1 MEHIGTVYGEATTDG
16 FSFIFSPK
24 KLKDKE
30 LKNAFVVVEGDRYKH
45 KVIGKVVEIVTDNPL
60 LSPENL
66 KFFVEEGIGSKVGD
80 FLKSNRFVSYEA
92 KCEVIGEF
100 DDKNG
105 EVRPLTKPVETGSK
119 VYLISKELLESLFFS
134 KESYQLF
141 PGFIEQVK
149 GARFSLDGDQILTMH
164 CGVFGMTGM
173 GKTTTTTTL
182 LEELTFRGAKC
193 IVFDPHGD
201 YENLGILKEEFFK
214 KLREELENCP
224 KLRTLVENYRNY
236 LSKKWENLENEIPDA
251 LKDVVKEEKER
262 ELQDDS
268 ICFRLAMFCSVLKK
282 DVVEADNVERFI
294 RQLKRFAEEYSFEK
308 LRKEIPEV
316 LLGRLIKLVVK
327 GFPSIKLNDFFD
339 KYFAMSL
346 IESYSGEEFSEAQ
359 EGHYVEW
366 LEELEGE
373 IYQKGKE
380 YRDEN
385 LLDFLLSKV
394 NRLNDSKRSSK
405 WPIKRQLE
413 KAKRS
418 LLSLKGS
425 SLVSV
430 DSLEVVRE
438 FSKKDGK
445 LSFVSNIVFDLTEV
459 SPETVQR
466 ALLYSVAYAGFHL
479 HKSKELSF
487 HRGDNPILF
496 VIEEARVLIP
506 HSGAEDIDHPATK
519 FARNIVRRIATEGRK
534 MGLGLLII
542 SQKPSSVDPLPVS
555 QCNTLILHRVI
566 NPEDLSFVKSV
577 GEAISDEDVETLKTV
592 EKGVSIVTGTALKLR
607 KSLLVR
613 FRNRLSE
620 EGREHPKPLREI
632 WKR

>member
-193 IVFDPHGD
+193 IVFDPLGD

-394 NRLNDSKRSSK
+394 NRLNDSKRSS
-405 WPIKRQLE
+405 
-413 KAKRS
+413 
-418 LLSLKGS
+418 
-425 SLVSV
+425 
-430 DSLEVVRE
+430 
-438 FSKKDGK
+438 
-445 LSFVSNIVFDLTEV
+445 
-459 SPETVQR
+459 
-466 ALLYSVAYAGFHL
+466 
-479 HKSKELSF
+479 
-487 HRGDNPILF
+487 
-496 VIEEARVLIP
+496 
-506 HSGAEDIDHPATK
+506 
-519 FARNIVRRIATEGRK
+519 
-534 MGLGLLII
+534 
-542 SQKPSSVDPLPVS
+542 
-555 QCNTLILHRVI
+555 
-566 NPEDLSFVKSV
+566 
-577 GEAISDEDVETLKTV
+577 
-592 EKGVSIVTGTALKLR
+592 
-607 KSLLVR
+607 
-613 FRNRLSE
+613 
-620 EGREHPKPLREI
+620 
-632 WKR
+632 